1 MKSILLNLIDS
12 IVNNPAANTVGAL
25 STTIAFI
32 NSFFG
37 MLNPIL
43 TGLFYIASIGWLG
56 VQIYYK
62 IKDKGK

>member
-1 MKSILLNLIDS
+1 MKPFFLNILDSTVNSPLLNTAG
-12 IVNNPAANTVGAL
+12 VL
-25 STTIAFI
+25 STTVAFV

-37 MLNPIL
+37 MLNPVL

-62 IKDKGK
+62 IKNKGK

>member
-12 IVNNPAANTVGAL
+12 IVNNPTANTVGAL
-25 STTIAFI
+25 STTVAFI